1 VSYASFVARRAA
13 FAVLAA
19 YLVVSLTFVASA
31 LVQQKNLEGQVS
43 AAARG
48 GASDAEI
55 EELREE
61 FWAERGGRSHVDR
74 YVDFVT
80 GFVALDWDESYALE
94 RPVTDVVAER
104 LPYTLAYVVPGVVA
118 AFLAGALFGVL
129 GALRRGSVLDGV
141 PRVGAYLAMGVPSFW
156 LVHYISTQFPT
167 AMPWLRPTRAVV
179 SATPRINEVWSF
191 AYPLR
196 YAVPA
201 FVLALGL
208 AAALLQHSRAESL
221 EYEGEP
227 FVKLLEAKGAG
238 RLRVAG
244 HVLRNAAIPIL
255 TLSFVEILGVLML
268 NVYVLEAVFNIPG
281 LGMIS
286 LYAIENQDTPLIVGT
301 TMVLVFVGIGGNF
314 LQDVLYGYLD
324 PTITQED

>member
-1 VSYASFVARRAA
+1 MSYASFVARRAA

-31 LVQQKNLEGQVS
+31 LVQQNNLGGQVS
-43 AAARG
+43 AAQRG
-48 GASDAEI
+48 GASQAEI
-55 EELREE
+55 QELRDE

-74 YVDFVT
+74 YVDFLT
-80 GFVALDWDESYALE
+80 GFVALDWGESYALE
-94 RPVTDVVAER
+94 RPVTDVVADR

-118 AFLAGALFGVL
+118 AFLAGALLGVL
-129 GALRRGSVLDGV
+129 GAFRRNSVFDGV
-141 PRVGAYLAMGVPSFW
+141 PRLGAYLAMGLPSFW
-156 LVHYISTQFPT
+156 LVHYLSTEFPST
-167 AMPWLRPTRAVV
+167 MPWLRPTRAAI
-179 SATPRINEVWSF
+179 SATPRVSEIWSF
-191 AYPLR
+191 AHPLR

-201 FVLALGL
+201 FVLSLGL
-208 AAALLQHSRAESL
+208 VAGLLQHSRAESL
-221 EYEGEP
+221 EYEGKP
-227 FVKLLEAKGAG
+227 FVKLLEAKGSS
-238 RLRVAG
+238 RLRVAR

-268 NVYVLEAVFNIPG
+268 NVYILEAVFNIPG

-324 PTITQED
+324 PTIAED